1 MAQWYLPAMQA
12 DLGLIPGLG
21 RSPGEGHGNPLQYS
35 CLENFQDTGVW
46 QATVHGVKESDT
58 TERLSTHACM
68 RYGRRKQIPSLER
81 IRFLGCRAGWAQL
94 FMRNGG
100 FSPSRLW
107 KRISLA
113 VRRPGWCGRKVCL
126 CTSSCTETALQ
137 ERQIKQCLK
146 ENTVTVKYEKKT
158 KAASPGTCQTHP
170 DLLVVRITRWF
181 SWALEW
187 PWD

>member
-1 MAQWYLPAMQA
+1 MVSANNA
-12 DLGLIPGLG
+12 G
-21 RSPGEGHGNPLQYS
+21 RSGFEPWIGKIPWRRAWQPTPVFLPGKFPGHRR
-35 CLENFQDTGVW
+35 

-58 TERLSTHACM
+58 TERLSMHACM

-113 VRRPGWCGRKVCL
+113 VSSPGWCGRKVCL

-137 ERQIKQCLK
+137 ERRIKQCLK